1 MIMKQVLKVE
11 WIDSCASDMNWVF
24 AEDLSLSPIRI
35 VSFGVLVSETDDY
48 VSLAQN
54 YGMNP
59 KQYCNIM
66 TIPKGCITKRVV
78 LCEVED
84 CG

>member
-35 VSFGVLVSETDDY
+35 
-48 VSLAQN
+48 
-54 YGMNP
+54 
-59 KQYCNIM
+59 
-66 TIPKGCITKRVV
+66 
-78 LCEVED
+78 
-84 CG
+84 

>member
-1 MIMKQVLKVE
+1 MKQVLKVE

-24 AEDLSLSPIRI
+24 AEDLSPSSIRI
-35 VSFGVLVSETDDY
+35 MSFGVLVSETDDY

-59 KQYCNIM
+59 KQYCCIM
-66 TIPKGCITKRVV
+66 TIPKGCITKRIV

-84 CG
+84 GE